1 MRNVL
6 VDIAVA
12 LLILIAGGS
21 ILNAIVGVDEGETAP
36 GWVGIL
42 PLVLAM
48 IWLFWRTSRRRRQ
61 AQERTEAREAEDAV
75 AVESFPDDGY
85 RDDVDDDRRFNLS
98 IDVGD
103 PDDSAGDVQPSSGA
117 LDDSAWR
124 GRLESAVRNLGRD
137 AFEQFTLRIVAALEL
152 TDVSVERIAFDGAV
166 ECLARERD
174 GDASVYVICR
184 RSFGSLGANQVRDL
198 RQLMEGKADE
208 GLFIS
213 NADFSSAAVRE
224 AEGGDAPIELVDG
237 SELLDLML
245 EQRIGLTF
253 DASGSVTGVD
263 HDWFRGLD
271 DGRY

>member
-42 PLVLAM
+42 PLALAM

-61 AQERTEAREAEDAV
+61 AQERTETREAEDAV
-75 AVESFPDDGY
+75 AVESIPDDGY
-85 RDDVDDDRRFNLS
+85 RDDVDDERRFNLS

-103 PDDSAGDVQPSSGA
+103 PDDSVGDVEPSSGA
-117 LDDSAWR
+117 LDDSVWR

-137 AFEQFTLRIVAALEL
+137 AFEQFTLRMVEALEL

-166 ECLARERD
+166 ECLGREVD

-224 AEGGDAPIELVDG
+224 AESGDAPIELVDG

>member
-21 ILNAIVGVDEGETAP
+21 ILNAIAGVEEGETAQV
-36 GWVGIL
+36 WVSLL

-48 IWLFWRTSRRRRQ
+48 IWLFWRTSQRRRQ
-61 AQERTEAREAEDAV
+61 TQERTETREAEDAV
-75 AVESFPDDGY
+75 AVETIPDD
-85 RDDVDDDRRFNLS
+85 RDGDDDDRRFNLS
-98 IDVGD
+98 IDIGD
-103 PDDSAGDVQPSSGA
+103 PDDPAGDVQPSSGA
-117 LDDSAWR
+117 LDDSVWR

-137 AFEQFTLRIVAALEL
+137 AFEQFTLRMVEALEL

-166 ECLARERD
+166 ACRARERD
-174 GDASVYVICR
+174 GGTSVYVICR

-213 NADFSSAAVRE
+213 NADFSSSAVRE

>member
-12 LLILIAGGS
+12 LLILMAGGA
-21 ILNAIVGVDEGETAP
+21 ILNAIVGVEEGETAP

-48 IWLFWRTSRRRRQ
+48 VWLFWRTSQRRKQ
-61 AQERTEAREAEDAV
+61 AQQRTETREAEDSV
-75 AVESFPDDGY
+75 ALESIADDG
-85 RDDVDDDRRFNLS
+85 DDHDDDRRFNLS
-98 IDVGD
+98 IDIGD
-103 PDDSAGDVQPSSGA
+103 PDDSVDDVVPSSAA
-117 LDDSAWR
+117 LDDAVWR
-124 GRLESAVRNLGRD
+124 GRMESAVRNLGRD
-137 AFEQFTLRIVAALEL
+137 AFEQFTLRIVEALEL

-166 ECLARERD
+166 ECLAREAD
-174 GDASVYVICR
+174 SGMSIYVICR
-184 RSFGSLGANQVRDL
+184 RSFGSLGANQIRDL

-213 NADFSSAAVRE
+213 NGDFSSSAVRE
-224 AEGGDAPIELVDG
+224 AEGGDTPIELVNG